1 MRGIFPWAI
10 DFCKFFTHQ
19 GFQLVVA
26 KHTKVR
32 ESGLTIFCMRSRVVA
47 MENKSVRASIR
58 SLANDAKELLED
70 VLEGADA
77 EELDENFE
85 IVERLEQEIVAYIEA
100 LERENATLKE
110 RAA

>member
-1 MRGIFPWAI
+1 
-10 DFCKFFTHQ
+10 
-19 GFQLVVA
+19 
-26 KHTKVR
+26 
-32 ESGLTIFCMRSRVVA
+32 